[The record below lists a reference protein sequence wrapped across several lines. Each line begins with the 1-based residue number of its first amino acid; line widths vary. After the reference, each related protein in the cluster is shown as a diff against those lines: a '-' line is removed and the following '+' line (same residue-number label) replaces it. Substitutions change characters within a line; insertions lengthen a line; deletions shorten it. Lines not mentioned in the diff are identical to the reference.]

1 MMQPVRRF
9 PMPLMMRPSTLIM
22 SREELGEKIYPVVVK
37 YSNEVVA
44 GKITGM
50 IIDLGVPVA
59 SRLVQD
65 ESKLKEKIFEAIGVL
80 RSAWQQNPSQLRLL
94 PN

>member
-1 MMQPVRRF
+1 
-9 PMPLMMRPSTLIM
+9 MPLMMRPVPLTM
-22 SREELGEKIYPVVVK
+22 NREELGEKIYPVVVK

-50 IIDLGVPVA
+50 IIDLGIPVA